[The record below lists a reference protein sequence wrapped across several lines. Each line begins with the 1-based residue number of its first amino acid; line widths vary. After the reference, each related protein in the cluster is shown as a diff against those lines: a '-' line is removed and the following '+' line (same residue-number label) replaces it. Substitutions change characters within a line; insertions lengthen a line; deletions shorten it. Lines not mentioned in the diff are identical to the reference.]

1 MGFANMNKKLL
12 GHSLGHALLA
22 FAYIF
27 CIALFFN
34 LGLEKM
40 FKSVPEFF
48 APIIML
54 LLLVLSATIM
64 GVLVLGRPLLLYL
77 DNQKKEALTM
87 LFYTLGWLAAIFVVI
102 VVSVLIVY

>member
-1 MGFANMNKKLL
+1 MNKKLF

-22 FAYIF
+22 YAYIF

-54 LLLVLSATIM
+54 LLLVLSASVMAILIF
-64 GVLVLGRPLLLYL
+64 GKPVLLYL

-87 LFYTLGWLAAIFVVI
+87 LFYTVGCLAVIFLLT
-102 VVSVLIVY
+102 VVSVLIIY